1 MKIIIDIPKKDYEK
15 AKRITVS
22 LDGAMQIFT
31 AIAEGKIIPENH
43 GRLIDAD
50 KIIKYW
56 KPDHHSTVPPI
67 KKQRQQKNL
76 LRWESKVNAYNTK

>member
-56 KPDHHSTVPPI
+56 KPDHH
-67 KKQRQQKNL
+67 RQFDADYFIHTLEVADTIIEAEQ
-76 LRWESKVNAYNTK
+76 EETT